1 MYEIMNEKMLGKNP
15 PHLFFVSNKATARKG
30 RRDSGKTNRGKFNLQ
45 TFGLNCSLQFYN
57 TLSQKNNVYN
67 DVDNGE
73 VEEGKHMF

>member
-1 MYEIMNEKMLGKNP
+1 MKKCWEKTLP
-15 PHLFFVSNKATARKG
+15 ILFFVSNKATTRKG

-57 TLSQKNNVYN
+57 TLSQKHNVYN
-67 DVDNGE
+67 DVDDDGE